1 MGESRDTEDDS
12 RGSAGFWL
20 AHDLGR
26 YASFAALL
34 GIYRYHWRGARN
46 MPASGPVLVVA
57 NHQSYLDPPIVGVAM
72 PRRMMYV
79 ARMGLFNHPLFAAAI
94 RSFGAVPI
102 KEEGGDTAAMKAVLG
117 ALKKDRPVLIFPEG
131 SRSDDGTVGEFK
143 RGVAVIVKRA
153 KCPVLPVGI
162 EGAHD
167 AWPRGSGPKL
177 IGKRVACVVGKPM
190 ASESLLNEK
199 GHADMD
205 RLRLIVD
212 GLRLKARAMLRRDTH
227 GAYPPLGL
235 PDAPAKPWPS
245 GS

>member
-1 MGESRDTEDDS
+1 MGETRDTGGES

-34 GIYRYHWRGARN
+34 GIYRYHWRGGRN
-46 MPASGPVLVVA
+46 MPPSGPVLVVA
-57 NHQSYLDPPIVGVAM
+57 NHQSYLDPPIVGVAV

-79 ARMGLFNHPLFAAAI
+79 ARMGLFNHPVFAAAI

-102 KEEGGDTAAMKAVLG
+102 REEGGDTAAMKAVLG
-117 ALKKDRPVLIFPEG
+117 ALKRDRPVLIFPEG
-131 SRSDDGTVGEFK
+131 SRSSDGTVGEFK

-167 AWPRGSGPKL
+167 AWPRRSRPKL
-177 IGKRVACVVGKPM
+177 FGKRVACVVGEPI
-190 ASESLLNEK
+190 ASESLLDEK

-212 GLRLKARAMLRRDTH
+212 GLRLEARDMLRRDTR
-227 GAYPPLGL
+227 GAYPPRGL
-235 PDAPAKPWPS
+235 PDAPAQPWQAES
-245 GS
+245 

>member
-1 MGESRDTEDDS
+1 MGESDDS

-20 AHDLGR
+20 AHDAGR

-34 GIYRYHWRGARN
+34 GVYRYHWRGARN
-46 MPASGPVLVVA
+46 MPRSGPVLVVA

-79 ARMGLFNHPLFAAAI
+79 ARLGLFNHPAFAAMI

-102 KEEGGDTAAMKAVLG
+102 KEEGGDTAAMKAVLA
-117 ALKKDRPVLIFPEG
+117 ALKRERPVLIFPEG
-131 SRSDDGTVGEFK
+131 SRSDDGAVGEFK

-167 AWPRGSGPKL
+167 AWPRGSRPKL
-177 IGKRVACVVGKPM
+177 FGKRVACVVGKPI
-190 ASESLLNEK
+190 ASESLLNER

-212 GLRLKARAMLRRDTH
+212 RLRLEARAMLRLKSG
-227 GAYPPLGL
+227 GAYPPRGL
-235 PDAPAKPWPS
+235 ADAPAQPWRS
-245 GS
+245 DS